1 MFVHIKKSVPTV
13 NNEVVEENNS
23 VATTS
28 ESSKKRALEKDE
40 STEEGCDSKKSK
52 STPVLRQSWA
62 SLDEEHVE
70 EDRAWIQGK
79 ARYTDNRNKQCT
91 VEYPTWSVIGKKYA
105 GLEYEFGT
113 GNVSIF
119 FRQYG
124 EKPACVKLDLFEWA
138 DFNAKFRV
146 IQELIQVVE
155 GKKTDKTPVEVFNG
169 ATVKEFKGWK
179 QMEYKLNNT
188 LKLVLKWNEE
198 TKGVLVILNR
208 GRNEQVPDKNY
219 MRFVSKPED
228 SILIGAT
235 GADYLTRFLENPI
248 LNGIRMWTN
257 VRNVGHSA
265 WQGCFLLPENK
276 PEALWPSNASIF
288 TNTVEED
295 ILAQSIEEAML
306 KTEY

>member
-1 MFVHIKKSVPTV
+1 MFVHIKSSAPSV
-13 NNEVVEENNS
+13 NNDASEVS
-23 VATTS
+23 TTAS
-28 ESSKKRALEKDE
+28 PNSKKRSLETA
-40 STEEGCDSKKSK
+40 TEKEEENGNDNKKFK
-52 STPVLRQSWA
+52 QTPFALRQSWA
-62 SLDEEHVE
+62 SLDEQNVQ
-70 EDRAWIQGK
+70 EDRSWIQNK
-79 ARYTDNRNKQCT
+79 ARYTDNRNKNSV
-91 VEYPTWSVIGKKYA
+91 VEYPSWSICGKKYVA
-105 GLEYEFGT
+105 LKYEFGS
-113 GNVSIF
+113 GNIDVV

-124 EKPACVKLDLFEWA
+124 EKPAEVKLDLFEWS

-179 QMEYKLNNT
+179 QMEYKLSDT
-188 LKLVLKWNEE
+188 LRLSLKWNEE
-198 TKGVLVILNR
+198 TNGVLVILAR
-208 GRNEQVPDKNY
+208 GHNEQVPDKNY
-219 MRFVSKPED
+219 KRLVTKPEET
-228 SILIGAT
+228 ILIGAT

-276 PEALWPSNASIF
+276 PEALWPENASVF

-295 ILAQSIEEAML
+295 ILAQEIEQAML
-306 KTEY
+306 SIDN